1 MSRRSTR
8 EQAFRLVYQLEFV
21 HDDPDNIYNNYLFKL
36 FNVDEYEKRIIYD
49 EFLGV
54 YDNMSEIDEI
64 ISHNSKWAINR
75 LNKIDLALIRLGIYE
90 LLYEKNKT
98 AIVTSE
104 IVNLASRYGSK
115 SSANFVNGILAVIAS
130 DIDSG
135 ELNSE
140 LNSDDDF
147 DFDY

>member
-49 EFLGV
+49 ELLGV
-54 YDNMSEIDEI
+54 YENMSEIDEI
-64 ISHNSKWAINR
+64 ISHNSKWALNR

-98 AIVTSE
+98 PIVVSE

-115 SSANFVNGILAVIAS
+115 QSANFVNGILAVIAS

-135 ELNSE
+135 ELNP
-140 LNSDDDF
+140 NDDF
-147 DFDY
+147 DFDF

>member
-1 MSRRSTR
+1 MSRRSVR
-8 EQAFRLVYQLEFV
+8 EQAFRLVYQLDFV

-54 YDNMSEIDEI
+54 YENMSEIDEI
-64 ISHNSKWAINR
+64 ITHNSKWALNR

-98 AIVTSE
+98 PIVVSE

-115 SSANFVNGILAVIAS
+115 QSANFVNGILAVIAS

-135 ELNSE
+135 ELNP
-140 LNSDDDF
+140 NDDF
-147 DFDY
+147 DF

>member
-8 EQAFRLVYQLEFV
+8 EQAFRLIYQLDFV

-36 FNVDEYEKRIIYD
+36 FNTDEYEKRIIYD
-49 EFLGV
+49 ELLGV
-54 YDNMSEIDEI
+54 YENMSEIDEI
-64 ISHNSKWAINR
+64 ISHNSKWALNR

-98 AIVTSE
+98 PIVISE
-104 IVNLASRYGSK
+104 IVNLASRYGTK

-135 ELNSE
+135 ELSSE
-140 LNSDDDF
+140 LNPDDDF

>member
-1 MSRRSTR
+1 
-8 EQAFRLVYQLEFV
+8 
-21 HDDPDNIYNNYLFKL
+21 
-36 FNVDEYEKRIIYD
+36 
-49 EFLGV
+49 
-54 YDNMSEIDEI
+54 MSEIDEI
-64 ISHNSKWAINR
+64 ITHNSKWALNR

-98 AIVTSE
+98 PIVISE
-104 IVNLASRYGSK
+104 IVSLGSRYGSK

-140 LNSDDDF
+140 LDSDDDF